1 MKTDSSI
8 LSENSGRIVSNKVF
22 RNIKT
27 DYLKAMTKVYQKSQK
42 ETEKIRKKYQ
52 LTEEQMENIIKNI

>member
-8 LSENSGRIVSNKVF
+8 LSENSGHLLSNEVF

-52 LTEEQMENIIKNI
+52 LTEEQMENIIKSI